1 MAVKV
6 DLPVED
12 GGLPGRRL
20 SGGADRGRALSVGG
34 QSGGSEASSGSEGRG
49 VKTPSIGSFNTNGTK
64 VEREQMS
71 EYCDKLRQENVT
83 TFHQECCLN
92 NLMSDPRCAL
102 KTLLTAYE
110 EQQEVCKAHKTRRHL
125 LS

>member
-1 MAVKV
+1 
-6 DLPVED
+6 
-12 GGLPGRRL
+12 
-20 SGGADRGRALSVGG
+20 
-34 QSGGSEASSGSEGRG
+34 
-49 VKTPSIGSFNTNGTK
+49 
-64 VEREQMS
+64 MS

-110 EQQEVCKAHKTRRHL
+110 EQQEVFKA
-125 LS
+125 